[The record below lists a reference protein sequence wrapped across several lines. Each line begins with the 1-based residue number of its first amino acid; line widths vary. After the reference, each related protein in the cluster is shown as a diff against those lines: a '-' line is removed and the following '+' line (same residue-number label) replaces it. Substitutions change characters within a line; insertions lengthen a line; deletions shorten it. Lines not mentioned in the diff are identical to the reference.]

1 MKMID
6 LFSGLGGASEAFLR
20 NGWQIKRIEI
30 NPELGLVPETEIMCI
45 YDFATWVQ
53 DRMDEGHAFEDILLI
68 WASPPCT
75 DFSNAFHSPKSTAL
89 RAGENYNPTNA
100 IELVKETKR
109 VIDLLNPKYWII
121 ENVRGAIEYLTPIL
135 GEPTLIIDSIVLWG
149 RFPKWSMPP
158 GYKHKKD
165 DSAWSSD
172 PLRANKRAL
181 IPYEISN
188 ACREAIENTK
198 TLDYWF

>member
-89 RAGENYNPTNA
+89 RAGENYNNKR
-100 IELVKETKR
+100 KET
-109 VIDLLNPKYWII
+109 
-121 ENVRGAIEYLTPIL
+121 
-135 GEPTLIIDSIVLWG
+135 
-149 RFPKWSMPP
+149 
-158 GYKHKKD
+158 
-165 DSAWSSD
+165 
-172 PLRANKRAL
+172 
-181 IPYEISN
+181 
-188 ACREAIENTK
+188 
-198 TLDYWF
+198 